1 MPAKAVLG
9 GTFNPIHLG
18 HLLMAETALNQL
30 ALEQVIWVPTYRP
43 LYKSSAEL
51 VGFKHRLEMLK
62 LAIAFHP
69 SFVVSAIEQNFF
81 TVEQIQP
88 HSSYAVDTFL
98 ALKDIH
104 AASQWYWIVGLDTFL
119 TLPYWYR
126 RQELLPH
133 CIWLVA
139 PRLEASVEKD
149 LIKTQA
155 LCEQVA
161 QKMAAEAIALNWQIL
176 DMPQISLSSQLI
188 RQYCRDRRSIRY
200 LVLDAVRD
208 YILQHNLYKT

>member
-1 MPAKAVLG
+1 
-9 GTFNPIHLG
+9 
-18 HLLMAETALNQL
+18 MAETALNHL

-51 VGFKHRLEMLK
+51 LDFKHRLEMLK
-62 LAIAFHP
+62 LAIAPHP
-69 SFVVSAIEQNFF
+69 GFVVSAIERNFS
-81 TVEQIQP
+81 TVEQSQP
-88 HSSYAVDTFL
+88 YTYAVDTFL
-98 ALKDIH
+98 TLQDFY
-104 AASQWYWIVGLDTFL
+104 AASQWYWVVGLDTFL
-119 TLPYWYR
+119 TLPHWYR

-149 LIKTQA
+149 LVKTQA

-161 QKMAAEAIALNWQIL
+161 QKLAAEAIALNWQIL
-176 DMPQISLSSQLI
+176 DMPQISLSSHLI

-200 LVLDAVRD
+200 LVPDAVRD